1 MREPPPLP
9 PYRRN
14 GEAEEPDGESFWMSY
29 GDLFAG
35 LLMIFALM
43 LLTALY
49 SYQSGLEGV
58 REILAIRQEVVES
71 LEREL
76 RTDDGRVVEITPAGT
91 VRFGDQVLF
100 EQNSFD
106 ILPEGRE
113 QLAAFARRYMGII
126 LDEPRFREQI
136 SRIVV
141 EGHTNDDGE
150 YFYNLR
156 LSQERAFA
164 VMALII
170 NAAEERHRELLI
182 DRMTAVG
189 RSFADLRYLDS
200 QESVVDREGS
210 RRIEIRFELDDDRV
224 MQELLERFTA
234 DNRTAPAP

>member
-1 MREPPPLP
+1 MTGPLPLP
-9 PYRRN
+9 PYRKKRD
-14 GEAEEPDGESFWMSY
+14 EEESDGESFWMSY

-49 SYQSGLEGV
+49 SYQSGLEGI
-58 REILAIRQEVVES
+58 REILSIRQDVVES

-76 RTDDGRVVEITPAGT
+76 RTDEGRVVEITPSGT

-100 EQNSFD
+100 AQNSFE

-113 QLAAFARRYMGII
+113 QLGAFARRYVGII
-126 LDEPRFREQI
+126 LDEPRFRDQV

-141 EGHTNDDGE
+141 EGHTNDDGT
-150 YFYNLR
+150 YFHNLR

-164 VMALII
+164 VMSLII
-170 NAAEERHRELLI
+170 DAAEERHRDLLV

-200 QESVVDREGS
+200 EEMLVDREGS

-224 MQELLERFTA
+224 MRELLERFTT
-234 DNRTAPAP
+234 DTRTIGEP